1 MVDKNNLLEGLVYNY
16 TSATEPPTRDV
27 RIEPTNAFLGSCD
40 SLRRAMGK
48 GCAKYNSRYFSQGVG
63 CQLTLA
69 LGIVRTFQNVVTI
82 IHGPLGCGS
91 NNIGLAGFNKT
102 ARALKGKPANDVI
115 WIHTNLDESDV
126 INGGVV
132 KLRNAVLY
140 AEKEYRPD
148 VIVVG
153 NSCVPGIIGDDI
165 DAVLEELEPQ
175 VAAKLVPVHCEGFRS
190 RFVASGYDSAYHG
203 LLKKL
208 VEPPIRIES
217 VLVGNSAEE
226 ERLEKIKRQNSR
238 TVNLLNV
245 GSTSYGD
252 EVELSR
258 ILSALGLKVN
268 VLPLYGHIDEIA
280 KMGEAG
286 LNVSICATHDDYLI
300 GHLKERF
307 GTPYVIDTL
316 PIGIK
321 NTNQWLRVIGETM
334 GLVEETEKLIELE
347 TSQLLE
353 AVEPFKPILS
363 GKTIWVGGG
372 ETRIFTTAEFFQS
385 LGMKVLGLKPHN
397 FDRFAVP
404 MLDDIEDP
412 ETAVAVAAGQP
423 AEELVYL
430 KRLKPDLY
438 VGHGGSNGWVVR
450 LGIPTIP
457 LYGQSQNYMG
467 YSGAFELARKAA
479 RALLNT
485 NLSKKIVANV
495 PLPFKQEWF
504 DSNPQDNIK
513 ESPQEEPPVRSSVQ

>member
-1 MVDKNNLLEGLVYNY
+1 MADNNNLLEGLVYNY

-27 RIEPTNAFLGSCD
+27 RIEPTNAYLGSCH
-40 SLRRAMGK
+40 SLKRAMGQ
-48 GCAKYNSRYFSQGVG
+48 GCAKFNSRYFSQGNG
-63 CQLTLA
+63 CQLNLA
-69 LGIVRTFQNVVTI
+69 LGIVRSFQNVVII

-91 NNIGLAGFNKT
+91 NNIGLAGFYKT

-132 KLRNAVLY
+132 KLREAVLY
-140 AEKEYRPD
+140 AEREYRPD
-148 VIVVG
+148 VVVVG

-165 DAVLEELEPQ
+165 DSALEELEPQ
-175 VAAKLVPVHCEGFRS
+175 VSAKLVPIHCEGFRS
-190 RFVASGYDSAYHG
+190 RFVASGYDAAYHG

-208 VEPPIRIES
+208 ADPPVRIES
-217 VLVGNSAEE
+217 VLLGSSDEE
-226 ERLEKIKRQNSR
+226 ERLEKIRRQNSR

-245 GSTSYGD
+245 GSTSRGD

-258 ILSALGLKVN
+258 ILSSLGLTVN
-268 VLPLYGHIDEIA
+268 VLPLFGHIDEIA

-286 LNVSICATHDDYLI
+286 LNISICATHDDYLI

-321 NTNQWLRVIGETM
+321 NTNQWLRAIGEAM
-334 GLVEETEKLIELE
+334 NLKEETEKLIELE

-353 AVEPFKPILS
+353 SLEPFKATLA
-363 GKTIWVGGG
+363 GKTLWVGGG

-397 FDRFAVP
+397 FDRFAIP

-438 VGHGGSNGWVVR
+438 VGHGGANGWVLK

-485 NLSKKIVANV
+485 NLSKKISANV
-495 PLPFKQEWF
+495 PLPFKQVWY

-513 ESPQEEPPVRSSVQ
+513 EGQQEEPVARSSVK